1 MKIEDVVL
9 DIKSRI
15 RLQEDT
21 KLGTEAETV
30 VHHMAVEHCLES
42 IACQVRNLM

>member
-1 MKIEDVVL
+1 MKIEDVGL